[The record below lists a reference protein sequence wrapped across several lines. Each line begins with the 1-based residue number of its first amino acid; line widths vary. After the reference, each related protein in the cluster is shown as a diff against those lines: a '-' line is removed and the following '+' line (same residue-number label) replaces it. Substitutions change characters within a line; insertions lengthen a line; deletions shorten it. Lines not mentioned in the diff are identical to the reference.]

1 MKRGRKKKL
10 AISLMD
16 YMGKRRD
23 MKRQLKKEGTAELYE
38 VAVRHFLRFVKNPGF
53 CLADLNRALVID
65 FITYLQAQCD
75 RECLDQ
81 SDKMSAFLFGDLI
94 DLFLRIDSAKI
105 QHDRNHFS
113 REKPTNGVFELLVLR
128 LIKLS

>member
-38 VAVRHFLRFVKNPGF
+38 VAVRLFFKIREEPG
-53 CLADLNRALVID
+53 V
-65 FITYLQAQCD
+65 
-75 RECLDQ
+75 
-81 SDKMSAFLFGDLI
+81 LFGRFESCVGDR
-94 DLFLRIDSAKI
+94 FHHVSSGKRISY
-105 QHDRNHFS
+105 
-113 REKPTNGVFELLVLR
+113 
-128 LIKLS
+128 